1 MTEDKTMSR
10 EFGHPYL
17 NDDQVAELVQD
28 ENDEIVERYFAELEA
43 KKAAEKDSE
52 NKEEEN
58 NGTTM

>member
-1 MTEDKTMSR
+1 MSR

-28 ENDEIVERYFAELEA
+28 ENDEIVEGYFAELEA